1 MRAKQEQF
9 FVPVTVAD
17 LTRPGTLF
25 PALHQGLWSLIE
37 LKSQEMTSLSPRERR
52 MKNFFE
58 SLFVYF
64 DERLKISALLEFGKK
79 KKVPE
84 HKYGFWYYFGGI
96 CLFLFV
102 IQVFTGVL
110 LLLYYTPSIDAAH
123 ESIEFIMSRVPF
135 GWLIRS
141 VHSWTAN
148 ILIGM
153 IFIHMFSTF
162 LLKAYRTP
170 RELTWVTGFFLLLIF
185 LGFGFSG
192 FLLPWNELSF
202 FATKVGT
209 DIAGLLP
216 FIGKQIKNFILG
228 GPGVSGAT
236 LSRFFWLH
244 IAILPIFTLLIMG
257 VHILLVQILG
267 MSKPIG
273 LPEAKIKEVS
283 FYPNFILKDAL
294 GWTLILVAIGVLCV
308 FLPWE
313 VGQKADPF
321 APTPL
326 GIKPEWYFT
335 FMFSTLKIIPSHVLI
350 VEGEKLAILG
360 FILAGF
366 LWMLVPFLDR
376 NASRGKKS
384 TVFSIIGILVIVYI
398 IAMTALTY
406 LRPKK

>member
-1 MRAKQEQF
+1 M
-9 FVPVTVAD
+9 
-17 LTRPGTLF
+17 
-25 PALHQGLWSLIE
+25 
-37 LKSQEMTSLSPRERR
+37 
-52 MKNFFE
+52 
-58 SLFVYF
+58 SLFQRILAYI
-64 DERLKISALLEFGKK
+64 DQRLKISALVEFGKK

-84 HKYGFWYYFGGI
+84 HKYSFWYYFGGI

-102 IQVFTGVL
+102 IQAITGIM

-123 ESIEFIMSRVPF
+123 ESIEYIMSQVPF

-141 VHSWTAN
+141 IHSWIAN

-153 IFIHMFSTF
+153 IFVHMFSTF

-170 RELTWVTGFFLLLIF
+170 RELTWLTGFFLLLIF
-185 LGFGFSG
+185 FGFGFSG
-192 FLLPWNELSF
+192 YLLPWNELSF

-209 DIAGLLP
+209 DIAGTLP
-216 FIGKQIKNFILG
+216 LIGKQIKNFILG
-228 GPGVSGAT
+228 GPAVSAAT
-236 LSRFFWLH
+236 LPRFFWLH
-244 IAILPIFTLLIMG
+244 VAILPVFALLILG

-267 MSKPIG
+267 MSKPIS
-273 LPEAKIKEVS
+273 LREAKVKEVS

-294 GWTLILVAIGVLCV
+294 GWTLILVVVGVLCV

-335 FMFSTLKIIPSHVLI
+335 FMFTTLKIIPSHILF
-350 VEGEKLAILG
+350 VEGEVLAISG

-366 LWMLVPFLDR
+366 LWMIIPYLDR
-376 NASRGKKS
+376 NASREKKS

-398 IAMTALTY
+398 VVMTALTY
-406 LRPKK
+406 LHPKL